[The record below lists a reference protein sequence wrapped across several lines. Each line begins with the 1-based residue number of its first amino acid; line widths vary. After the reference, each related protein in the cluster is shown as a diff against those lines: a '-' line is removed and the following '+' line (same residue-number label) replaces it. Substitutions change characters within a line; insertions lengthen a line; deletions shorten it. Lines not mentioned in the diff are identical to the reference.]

1 MSNKLVIV
9 ESPTKAKTIKKFLG
23 DDFDIKS
30 SYGHIR
36 DLPKTTIGIDFD
48 DNFKPRYRI
57 PKDKKKNVNKLKN
70 LAKDADEIV
79 FATDEDREGEAIAW
93 HLSKAM
99 KAKDFKRIAF
109 HEITEEA
116 IKEAIKDPRDIDM
129 DLVNAQQARRVLDRI
144 VGYKLSPFLWKKVA
158 NKLSAGRVQSVAL
171 RLIVEREQKI
181 RDFDPETYW
190 TIEGMLSKNSTAFET
205 ALYRING
212 DKLPKPGIMDEGRTN
227 EILSNI
233 KSSDITVSKVNKKMT
248 KKKAP
253 TPFITSTL
261 QRSASS
267 RLNFSAKQTMMFAQR
282 LYENGFITYMRTD
295 SLNLSQSAL
304 KKARKFIGD
313 QFGDKYL
320 LDKPRVFKTKSES
333 AQEAHEAIRPT
344 NPELEPKDIDIEQ
357 DEAKKLYK
365 LIWERFMGS
374 QLPNAKFERT
384 TVEATS
390 KKDDNEYILR
400 SSGQVMKFDG
410 FLKVWKKDYK
420 TEEIPE
426 LEEGETIKLKEL
438 EAIEHET
445 QPPPRFNEASLVKTL
460 EEHDIGR
467 PSTYA
472 PIISVIQTRNY
483 VTKDGRAFKP
493 TEIGELVNKVLTEHF
508 PNIVDIE
515 FTADMEKKLD
525 KVAKG
530 NEKWQKVIEE
540 FYGPFEENLEKKY
553 DEVKKED
560 IVGPEEE
567 TDEKCEEC
575 GKPMVV
581 KTSRFGKFLGCS
593 GFPDCKNTRPL
604 EDEEEEDLGKC
615 PKCGKGDVVKRRTK
629 KGTEFFGC
637 GEYPDCD
644 FAVWDKEKIE
654 EERNKETKE
663 E

>member
-1 MSNKLVIV
+1 MSKLVIV
-9 ESPTKAKTIKKFLG
+9 ESPTKAKTIGKFLG
-23 DDFDIKS
+23 EDFDIES

-57 PKDKKKNVNKLKN
+57 PKDKKKNVNKLKD
-70 LAKDADEIV
+70 LAKDADEII

-93 HLSKAM
+93 HLSQAM
-99 KAKDFKRIAF
+99 KVNDFKRIAF

-116 IKEAIKDPRDIDM
+116 IKEAVKDPREIDM

-171 RLIVEREQKI
+171 RLIVEREQEI

-190 TIEGMLSKNSTAFET
+190 TIEGMLSKNSTDFET

-212 DKLPKPGIMDEGRTN
+212 EKLPKPGIMDEDRTN
-227 EILSNI
+227 EIVSNI
-233 KSSDITVSKVNKKMT
+233 KSSDIEVTKVNKKET

-295 SLNLSQSAL
+295 SLNLSKSAL
-304 KKARKFIGD
+304 QKARGFIKNEY
-313 QFGDKYL
+313 GDKYV

-344 NPELEPKDIDIEQ
+344 DPTLKPEDLDIEQ
-357 DEAKKLYK
+357 DKAKKLYK
-365 LIWERFMGS
+365 LIWERFIGC

-384 TVEATS
+384 TVEVTS
-390 KKDDNEYILR
+390 EKDDEEYILR

-410 FLKVWKKDYK
+410 FLKVWKKNYK
-420 TEEIPE
+420 TEKIPE
-426 LEEGETIKLKEL
+426 LEKGEIINLKKL

-460 EEHDIGR
+460 EENDIGR

-525 KVAKG
+525 KVAHGK
-530 NEKWQKVIEE
+530 EEWQHVIEE

-560 IVGPEEE
+560 IVGKDEE
-567 TDEKCEEC
+567 TEEKCPDC
-575 GKPMVV
+575 GKSLVV

-593 GFPDCKNTRPL
+593 GFPDCKYTQPL
-604 EDEEEEDLGKC
+604 EEDEEDLGKC

-644 FAVWDKEKIE
+644 FAVWNKKDIEKEREKDDSDE
-654 EERNKETKE
+654 
-663 E
+663 